1 VFPFSK
7 SNKQQWTAEQFFS
20 RTCWMS
26 RSSLRFLC
34 SIQVLIICRLWE
46 FWFVMAMSASQLAF
60 VSPLQPLAGA
70 PPALRGAVHVPLELV
85 SGGQSIE
92 SQNSALGSVA
102 LVAVAVSGVA
112 ALRRVPTHKRG
123 PFKSRVISCASAT
136 GTHCAE
142 YKTELSETVKALT
155 TPGKGI
161 LAMDESNGTCGLRL
175 ESIGVENT
183 QTNRQRWRE
192 TLLGTK
198 GLGEYCGGAILFTE
212 TLYQDTTD
220 GKKMV
225 DLAKENGVIPGIKVD
240 TGLLPLVGGNEGENW
255 CRGLD
260 DLKERT
266 TDFYKAGARFAK
278 WRTTVRVR
286 DHSALAV
293 SEAAHGL
300 ARYAAICQSSGL
312 VPIIE
317 PEILLDGEHS
327 IDENFE
333 TFVETWSAVFKACAD
348 FGVMLEGVLLK
359 PSMVTPGAQSGTKA
373 DAETIADYTLRALN
387 KVVPP
392 AVPGI
397 MFLSGGQSEVEAT
410 LNLNAMNQTPNPW
423 HISFSYARAL
433 QNTTLKTWAGKDE
446 NKVAAQ
452 AKLLQRAAA
461 NSKAQ
466 LGKYDPATADD
477 DASALEGMYVKD
489 YSY

>member
-1 VFPFSK
+1 
-7 SNKQQWTAEQFFS
+7 
-20 RTCWMS
+20 
-26 RSSLRFLC
+26 
-34 SIQVLIICRLWE
+34 
-46 FWFVMAMSASQLAF
+46 MAMNSWQPTF
-60 VSPLQPLAGA
+60 VTPLVPLQSARSRA
-70 PPALRGAVHVPLELV
+70 ALRGVVQQPAEKMAAGSSQEMP
-85 SGGQSIE
+85 QS
-92 SQNSALGSVA
+92 SALGSAA
-102 LVAVAVSGVA
+102 LVAVAAVGVA
-112 ALRRVPTHKRG
+112 AARRATDSRRG
-123 PFKSRVISCASAT
+123 QTKSRVTACASAT
-136 GTHCAE
+136 GAHCAE
-142 YKTELSETVKALT
+142 YKEELLSTVKALT

-175 ESIGVENT
+175 QSIGVENT
-183 QTNRQRWRE
+183 EDNRKRWRSA
-192 TLLGTK
+192 LLGTN
-198 GLGEYCGGAILFTE
+198 GLGEYCGGAIMFTE
-212 TLYQDTTD
+212 TLYQDSTD

-225 DLAKENGVIPGIKVD
+225 DLAKGNGVIPGIKVD
-240 TGLLPLVGGNEGENW
+240 TGLVPLVGGKEGENW

-286 DHSALAV
+286 DHSELAV

-373 DAETIADYTLRALN
+373 DATTIADYTLRALK

-410 LNLNAMNQTPNPW
+410 LNLNAMNQSPNPW

-466 LGKYDPATADD
+466 LGKYDPATADE
-477 DASALEGMYVKD
+477 DASAWEGMYVKD

>member
-1 VFPFSK
+1 
-7 SNKQQWTAEQFFS
+7 
-20 RTCWMS
+20 
-26 RSSLRFLC
+26 
-34 SIQVLIICRLWE
+34 
-46 FWFVMAMSASQLAF
+46 MAMSASQTAF
-60 VSPLQPLAGA
+60 VA
-70 PPALRGAVHVPLELV
+70 PTVPMGTGRTPAALRGVLQQAELAPAGHANEASLSSAV
-85 SGGQSIE
+85 G
-92 SQNSALGSVA
+92 SAA
-102 LVAVAVSGVA
+102 MVAVAAVGVA
-112 ALRRVPTHKRG
+112 AARRSAGSKRG
-123 PFKSRVISCASAT
+123 PLKSRVTACASAS
-136 GTHCAE
+136 GAHCAE
-142 YKTELSETVKALT
+142 YKEELLATVKALT

-183 QTNRQRWRE
+183 EENRQRWRE

-198 GLGEYCGGAILFTE
+198 GLGDYCGGAILFTE
-212 TLYQDTTD
+212 TLYQDTTT
-220 GKKMV
+220 GQKMV
-225 DLAKENGVIPGIKVD
+225 DLAKQNGVIPGIKVD
-240 TGLLPLVGGNEGENW
+240 TGLVPLVGGNEGENW

-333 TFVETWSAVFKACAD
+333 TFVETWSSVFKACAD

-373 DAETIADYTLRALN
+373 DAQTIAAYTLRALK

-410 LNLNAMNQTPNPW
+410 LNLNAMNQSPNPW

-433 QNTTLKTWAGKDE
+433 QNTTLKTWAGKDD

-466 LGKYDPATADD
+466 LGKYDPATADE

>member
-1 VFPFSK
+1 
-7 SNKQQWTAEQFFS
+7 
-20 RTCWMS
+20 
-26 RSSLRFLC
+26 
-34 SIQVLIICRLWE
+34 
-46 FWFVMAMSASQLAF
+46 MAMNSWQPTF
-60 VSPLQPLAGA
+60 VTPLVPLQSARSRA
-70 PPALRGAVHVPLELV
+70 ALRGVVQQPAEKMAAGSSQEMP
-85 SGGQSIE
+85 QS
-92 SQNSALGSVA
+92 SALGSAA
-102 LVAVAVSGVA
+102 LVAVAAVGVA
-112 ALRRVPTHKRG
+112 AARRATDSRRG
-123 PFKSRVISCASAT
+123 QTKSRVTACASAT
-136 GTHCAE
+136 GAHCAE
-142 YKTELSETVKALT
+142 YKEELLSTVKALT

-175 ESIGVENT
+175 QSIGVENT
-183 QTNRQRWRE
+183 EDNRKRWRSA
-192 TLLGTK
+192 LLGTN
-198 GLGEYCGGAILFTE
+198 GLGEYCGGAIMFTE
-212 TLYQDTTD
+212 TLYQDSTD

-225 DLAKENGVIPGIKVD
+225 DLAKGNGVIPGIKVD
-240 TGLLPLVGGNEGENW
+240 TGLVPLVGGKEGENW

-286 DHSALAV
+286 DHSELAV

-373 DAETIADYTLRALN
+373 DATTIADYTLRALK

-410 LNLNAMNQTPNPW
+410 LNLNAMNQSPNPW

-466 LGKYDPATADD
+466 LGKYDPATADE

>member
-1 VFPFSK
+1 
-7 SNKQQWTAEQFFS
+7 
-20 RTCWMS
+20 
-26 RSSLRFLC
+26 
-34 SIQVLIICRLWE
+34 VLIAVGFWE
-46 FWFVMAMSASQLAF
+46 YRFAMAMSATQSAF
-60 VSPLQPLAGA
+60 VTPVVPLASA
-70 PPALRGAVHVPLELV
+70 HSPALRSVVQPPAELV
-85 SGGQSIE
+85 SAETPPSWAVGSAAFVAVV
-92 SQNSALGSVA
+92 ALGMAMVRR
-102 LVAVAVSGVA
+102 GA
-112 ALRRVPTHKRG
+112 ASKRG
-123 PFKSRVISCASAT
+123 PIKSRVTACASAS

-142 YKTELSETVKALT
+142 YKNELLSTVKALT

-183 QTNRQRWRE
+183 ELNRQRWRE
-192 TLLGTK
+192 ALLGTK

-212 TLYQDTTD
+212 TLYQNTTNC
-220 GKKMV
+220 KKMV

-260 DLKERT
+260 DLKKRT

-317 PEILLDGEHS
+317 PEILLDGEHN

-333 TFVETWSAVFKACAD
+333 TFVETWSTVFKACAD

-373 DAETIADYTLRALN
+373 GAETIADYTLRALK

-410 LNLNAMNQTPNPW
+410 LNLNAMNQSPNPW

-433 QNTTLKTWAGKDE
+433 QNSTLKTWAGKDE

-466 LGKYDPATADD
+466 LGKYDPATADE

>member
-1 VFPFSK
+1 
-7 SNKQQWTAEQFFS
+7 
-20 RTCWMS
+20 
-26 RSSLRFLC
+26 
-34 SIQVLIICRLWE
+34 
-46 FWFVMAMSASQLAF
+46 
-60 VSPLQPLAGA
+60 
-70 PPALRGAVHVPLELV
+70 
-85 SGGQSIE
+85 
-92 SQNSALGSVA
+92 
-102 LVAVAVSGVA
+102 
-112 ALRRVPTHKRG
+112 
-123 PFKSRVISCASAT
+123 
-136 GTHCAE
+136 
-142 YKTELSETVKALT
+142 
-155 TPGKGI
+155 
-161 LAMDESNGTCGLRL
+161 
-175 ESIGVENT
+175 
-183 QTNRQRWRE
+183 
-192 TLLGTK
+192 
-198 GLGEYCGGAILFTE
+198 
-212 TLYQDTTD
+212 
-220 GKKMV
+220 
-225 DLAKENGVIPGIKVD
+225 VD

-266 TDFYKAGARFAK
+266 TELYKAGARFAK

-286 DHSALAV
+286 NHSALAV

-333 TFVETWSAVFKACAD
+333 TFVETWSVVFKACAD

-359 PSMVTPGAQSGTKA
+359 PSMVTPGAQSGVKA
-373 DAETIADYTLRALN
+373 DAATIADYTLRALK

-410 LNLNAMNQTPNPW
+410 LNLNAMNQSPNPW

-446 NKVAAQ
+446 NQVAAQ

-466 LGKYDPATADD
+466 LGKYDPKTADE

>member
-1 VFPFSK
+1 
-7 SNKQQWTAEQFFS
+7 
-20 RTCWMS
+20 
-26 RSSLRFLC
+26 
-34 SIQVLIICRLWE
+34 
-46 FWFVMAMSASQLAF
+46 MAMNSWQPTF
-60 VSPLQPLAGA
+60 VTPLVPLQSARSRA
-70 PPALRGAVHVPLELV
+70 ALRGVVQQPAEKMAAGSSQEMP
-85 SGGQSIE
+85 QS
-92 SQNSALGSVA
+92 SALGSAA
-102 LVAVAVSGVA
+102 LVAVAAVGVA
-112 ALRRVPTHKRG
+112 AARRATESRRG
-123 PFKSRVISCASAT
+123 QTKSRVTACASAT
-136 GTHCAE
+136 GAHCAE
-142 YKTELSETVKALT
+142 YKEELLSTVKALT

-175 ESIGVENT
+175 QSIGVENT
-183 QTNRQRWRE
+183 EDNRKRWRSA
-192 TLLGTK
+192 LLGTK
-198 GLGEYCGGAILFTE
+198 QLGEYCGGAIMFTE
-212 TLYQDTTD
+212 TLYQDSTD

-225 DLAKENGVIPGIKVD
+225 DLAKGNGVIPGIKVD
-240 TGLLPLVGGNEGENW
+240 TGLVPLVGGKEGENW

-286 DHSALAV
+286 DHSELAV

-373 DAETIADYTLRALN
+373 DATTIADYTLRALK

-410 LNLNAMNQTPNPW
+410 LNLNAMNQSPNPW

-466 LGKYDPATADD
+466 LGKYDPATADE